1 MQEKS
6 KPAIFLD
13 RDGTIN
19 YDKGYTYKFSEFKFR
34 PYILKGL
41 KYLTKKKYL
50 IFIVTNQAGIAKNK
64 FKLKDL
70 LELHRKLLIYFNR
83 RNIIINDIQFCPYHP
98 NANIKAYRKKTAYRK
113 PGNLMIKKILKNWNI
128 DLKKS
133 FMIGDR
139 KSDELA
145 AKKSNLYY
153 EYIKYNFYNQ
163 TKLLNEHDNVFIIFK
178 IDGSVT
184 IILNRVDK

>member
-1 MQEKS
+1 MNNRRKVKLANS
-6 KPAIFLD
+6 LRKPAVFLD

-19 YDKGYTYKFSEFKFR
+19 YDEGYTYKFSEFRFR
-34 PYILKGL
+34 PYILRGL

-70 LELHRKLLIYFNR
+70 LKLHRKLLIYFNR
-83 RNIIINDIQFCPYHP
+83 RSIIINDIQFCPYHP
-98 NANIKAYRKKTAYRK
+98 KAKIKSYRKKTAYRK

-139 KSDELA
+139 KSDKIA
-145 AKKSNLYY
+145 AKKSNLYF
-153 EYIKYNFYNQ
+153 EYVKNNFYNQ
-163 TKLLNEHDNVFIIFK
+163 VKSIEKK
-178 IDGSVT
+178 IT
-184 IILNRVDK
+184 NNC

>member
-1 MQEKS
+1 MQKKS

-19 YDKGYTYKFSEFKFR
+19 HDIGYTYKYSEFKFR

-50 IFIVTNQAGIAKNK
+50 IFIVTNQAGIAKGK

-70 LELHRKLLIYFNR
+70 LKLNKKLLFYLNK

-98 NANIKAYRKKTAYRK
+98 NAKIKAYRKKTARRK
-113 PGNLMIKKILKNWNI
+113 PGNLMIKKILRNWNI

-133 FMIGDR
+133 FMIGNSKTD
-139 KSDELA
+139 KLA
-145 AKKSNLYY
+145 AEKSSLYF
-153 EYIKYNFYNQ
+153 EYVKNNFYDQ
-163 TKLLNEHDNVFIIFK
+163 VRCIEKKII
-178 IDGSVT
+178 
-184 IILNRVDK
+184 NNC